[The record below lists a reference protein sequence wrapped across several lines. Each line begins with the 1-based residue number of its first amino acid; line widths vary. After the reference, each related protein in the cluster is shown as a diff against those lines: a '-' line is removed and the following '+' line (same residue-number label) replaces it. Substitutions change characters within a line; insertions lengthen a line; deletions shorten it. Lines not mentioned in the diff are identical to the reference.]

1 MTIVRVA
8 RPADVHNNAI
18 FSLIAPKSSIV
29 RVDLTGMKIVIPSS
43 ALLLAMLSIG
53 CANDAGN
60 GALIGGGVGAL
71 AGGIIGHQSG
81 HTAGGA
87 LIGGAIGAGTGA
99 LIGHASDENKIKQRD
114 QYDRGY
120 DDARSDARYR
130 STPAPAAPSSG
141 YYSSSETTRTSVGTG
156 GYRSSRTV
164 TESSE
169 STTYYR

>member
-1 MTIVRVA
+1 MTIA
-8 RPADVHNNAI
+8 RAGVGDNNPL
-18 FSLIAPKSSIV
+18 FSIASREST
-29 RVDLTGMKIVIPSS
+29 RERADLTGMKFTKTLAALIFTAGLSS
-43 ALLLAMLSIG
+43 TG

-99 LIGHASDENKIKQRD
+99 LIGHASDENKIKQRE

-120 DDARSDARYR
+120 QDARSDAR
-130 STPAPAAPSSG
+130 STRPAPAPSSG
-141 YYSSSETTRTSVGTG
+141 YYSSTETTRTSVGGG
-156 GYRSSRTV
+156 GYRRTSTV
-164 TESSE
+164 TETTS